1 MKRIAVIFLSSII
14 IIVNAHFGLQL
25 ALYQIFKPS
34 IIENYCINK
43 DVKGSTCEARCYMK
57 KNLQQESK
65 QDNTSSGH
73 EIQFR
78 LVEIFSPSSVPEVSK
93 SPIKE
98 LFLQDAVAHYQF
110 SSIEF
115 NSRPQYMP
123 PQV

>member
-1 MKRIAVIFLSSII
+1 MKRIAVIFLSSMI
-14 IIVNAHFGLQL
+14 IIVNAHFGLQM

-34 IIENYCINK
+34 IIENFCVNK
-43 DVKGSTCEARCYMK
+43 NVKDSACEARCYMK
-57 KNLQQESK
+57 KNLQQET
-65 QDNTSSGH
+65 QQETPASGN

-78 LVEIFSPSSVPEVSK
+78 LVEIFSPASVPEVSK

-98 LFLQDAVAHYQF
+98 LFLQLAVPHYQF

-115 NSRPQYMP
+115 QSPPKFAP